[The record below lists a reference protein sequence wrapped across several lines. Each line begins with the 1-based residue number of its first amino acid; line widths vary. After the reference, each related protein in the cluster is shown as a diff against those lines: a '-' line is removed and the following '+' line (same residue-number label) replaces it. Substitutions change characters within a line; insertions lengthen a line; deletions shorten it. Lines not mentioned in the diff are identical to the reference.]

1 MLLIFSTNTSQDC
14 RVKLGSVL
22 CQHQDLDILVVQS
35 IAEVLAKI
43 ESGVV
48 KAVFCLGTVPLEACQ
63 AAGFAPKNRKVT
75 GLRKSVLHIGGVPMM
90 VSYSPSIGEVDHS
103 QFVDLLTDTNLACKL
118 AKNGTTAPEYG
129 DYRYTPDLTPVV
141 QGVKAL
147 LGHPEATVPLAFDTE
162 TLGLDRFHP
171 QGYVVSLQFSFKKGT
186 AWMVAWKSREESL
199 EWLRSFKNQ
208 QDLHWL
214 LNEPQIRLRAAN
226 GKYDLGWVYEHT
238 GITCTNFT
246 TDTTLIGSLLDEN
259 RSNGL
264 DVHAKIYAPRLAG
277 YSDDF
282 DSKTDKSRMDLAY
295 ANDPKKFLNYSAGDA
310 DATLEVAEEQV
321 KQLVA
326 IPPLARFYVNIL
338 HPAARAFEVVEQGG
352 VFIDLP
358 EFNLLEADLIA
369 DLHSL
374 TNKAKAILGGSLVAR
389 HFDQSKTGG
398 LNLTKA
404 SLITDFMFT
413 PRGLNLKPKM
423 LTEKTKAPV
432 TSMEHLEMFKDVEEA
447 KAFVSLMSEFSSTNK
462 TLSTYINGFRQHIR
476 SDGRFHPSYWL
487 HAGNRDSGEGGTNT
501 GRLSVTD
508 PAFQCC
514 VGSTLV
520 LLDTGP
526 LPIKDIVDGHE
537 RGAQYTALTHTGNWR
552 RVVGVYRNGIQ
563 PVFKVTTAS
572 GRSVTCTAN
581 HPWLTQHGF
590 VRTDSLQ
597 PQFHHAILCS
607 TPEELQYGR
616 TVQASNRFSGI
627 PDRGQRYTSVQP
639 EVQEQIPPLKDRL
652 REQSGIPTAYPYL
665 PGKKVSDYRPSVS
678 GPAFSPAPVTGSD
691 GSASQGWEQAQY
703 PLDES
708 CMGDEQAECGGHGA
722 ARDFYQGLEEQ
733 AREVLSRLSEGR
745 SRVVQDLMSDGS
757 RYQVW
762 SEQGLGITDSERQA
776 LGFATDPIV
785 HVEPMGEQDT
795 FDLTID
801 NCHSFV
807 ANGVVVHNTIPK
819 HTHWGKRIRRCYNAP
834 PGMLVAEEDYS
845 QGELK
850 VMACLA
856 NEDVMIE
863 AYLKKLDLHVVTSS
877 FVAGLTYEEMMALKK
892 TDKDRYDAIR
902 QLGKAGNFGL
912 IYGMGIDG
920 FIEYARISYGVI
932 MDYDKAAEFHAGFF
946 TRYPGL
952 PNYHKAYKA
961 FAHQHG
967 YVMSPLGRRRN
978 LPMIN
983 SKRGDIRSKDERR
996 AVNAPVQSTLSD
1008 MMLWAIAIQND
1019 MGWFAESP
1027 CFGAIH
1033 DASYF
1038 YVPEDNYEFYVKRSM
1053 DVMENLPFHKLG
1065 WTPQLKFTADGK
1077 AGKNMA
1083 DLKEVKFT

>member
-326 IPPLARFYVNIL
+326 IPPLARFYVTIL

-389 HFDQSKTGG
+389 HYDQSKTGG

-508 PAFQCC
+508 PAFQCLK
-514 VGSTLV
+514 GDSRILTDRGEL
-520 LLDTGP
+520 T
-526 LPIKDIVDGHE
+526 IQSIVEGYE
-537 RGAQYTALTHTGNWR
+537 RGESFKVLTHTGAWR
-552 RVVGVYRNGIQ
+552 SVVGVYRNGVQ
-563 PVFKVTTAS
+563 PVFDVKFGTGKMVTST
-572 GRSVTCTAN
+572 GN
-581 HPWLTQHGF
+581 HPYLTERGW
-590 VRTDSLQ
+590 VRTDELEPGDIGYELRTPHQNLHQPDLPQLGGNEEPLQ
-597 PQFHHAILCS
+597 Q
-607 TPEELQYGR
+607 
-616 TVQASNRFSGI
+616 
-627 PDRGQRYTSVQP
+627 PDQQGLGAVRGER
-639 EVQEQIPPLKDRL
+639 
-652 REQSGIPTAYPYL
+652 
-665 PGKKVSDYRPSVS
+665 
-678 GPAFSPAPVTGSD
+678 
-691 GSASQGWEQAQY
+691 
-703 PLDES
+703 
-708 CMGDEQAECGGHGA
+708 
-722 ARDFYQGLEEQ
+722 YQGL
-733 AREVLSRLSEGR
+733 REVDDLRELPCRHGGEACQGLVHREGER
-745 SRVVQDLMSDGS
+745 GRGLRAGELQMGYPSTPSPEPQQHQAADHEWGHHDGS
-757 RYQVW
+757 RV
-762 SEQGLGITDSERQA
+762 GLVSGHQSGTVALSALRGDDAGASLDEGDPWNREVFQA
-776 LGFATDPIV
+776 AAISCI
-785 HVEPMGEQDT
+785 EPAGECET
-795 FDLTID
+795 FDLTIEGS
-801 NCHSFV
+801 HSFV

-856 NEDVMIE
+856 NEQVMIE
-863 AYLKKLDLHVVTSS
+863 AYLKNLDLHVVTSS
-877 FVAGLTYEEMMALKK
+877 FVAGLTYEEMLALKK

-952 PNYHKAYKA
+952 PNYHNAYKA

-1019 MGWFAESP
+1019 MGWFTESP

-1038 YVPEDNYEFYVKRSM
+1038 YVPEENAEFYAKRSTE
-1053 DVMENLPFHKLG
+1053 VMENLPFHKLG
-1065 WTPQLKFTADGK
+1065 WNPQLKFTADAKIGP
-1077 AGKNMA
+1077 NMGQ
-1083 DLKEVKFT
+1083 LEEIKFK